1 MDHAISHDAE
11 AATLLAALLGI
22 ISDELAELGDF
33 TGQLQTTLSP
43 ALLRLANDP
52 TCHRNVQMLDLL
64 AQRLSVLGLF
74 FVSLAQ
80 TIPEGL
86 QIDMRPALNAVTLSE
101 LAWRLQGKQGSQFQH
116 PAGELEAF

>member
-1 MDHAISHDAE
+1 MDQAVSHEAE
-11 AATLLAALLGI
+11 TVTLLAALLGI

-33 TGQLQTTLSP
+33 TGQLQATLSP

-52 TCHRNVQMLDLL
+52 ACHRDAQVLDLL

-80 TIPEGL
+80 TIPPGL
-86 QIDMRPALNAVTLSE
+86 QIDITPALNAVTLSE
-101 LAWRLQGKQGSQFQH
+101 LSWRLQGKQAAQFQH